1 MAGAVRALRRLLMA
15 ALWTVGAAC
24 VQSVLLSLPGHG
36 KKTFARLYWA
46 VLCRLLGFRVR
57 VIGAEAADTA
67 GRPVVYVSNHTSWL
81 DIPVLGG
88 QVEACFVAKNE
99 VGKWPVIRTIAWLGR
114 TVYVSRRV
122 GSTVRER
129 DEISARLQAG
139 DNLMLFPEGTT
150 SDGSRVLP
158 FRSSLFSVAEGGARP
173 LLQPISVAY
182 DQLSWLP
189 AGRFIRPLF
198 AWYGDMDLASHSW
211 RVAQF
216 CGARATV
223 LLHPPIDPDHF
234 PDRKVLAR
242 TVWQVVADG
251 AALLRQNRPAEP
263 IVAENLSQASVEVA
277 DYAS

>member
-1 MAGAVRALRRLLMA
+1 MHDSPPRPSQRVARPSLVDAADSADAWPFGAAEWGGLAGAVRALRRLLMA

-129 DEISARLQAG
+129 DEISARPASA
-139 DNLMLFPEGTT
+139 TT
-150 SDGSRVLP
+150 AEELCLYV
-158 FRSSLFSVAEGGARP
+158 SVAARK
-173 LLQPISVAY
+173 LRSRIS
-182 DQLSWLP
+182 
-189 AGRFIRPLF
+189 
-198 AWYGDMDLASHSW
+198 
-211 RVAQF
+211 
-216 CGARATV
+216 
-223 LLHPPIDPDHF
+223 
-234 PDRKVLAR
+234 
-242 TVWQVVADG
+242 
-251 AALLRQNRPAEP
+251 
-263 IVAENLSQASVEVA
+263 
-277 DYAS
+277 